1 MAKAKIKTSD
11 SISVEGYF
19 DNDNLAIE
27 VDDIGV
33 KNLKDLFIKYNGEYV
48 TITIKKKDEIMK

>member
-33 KNLKDLFIKYNGEYV
+33 KNLKDYQIL
-48 TITIKKKDEIMK
+48 